1 MANDDIR
8 LEYGEALSDEDLV
21 AYFWTCSKASHEW
34 FDPLWEEFDRQ
45 AEAYGGNTLS
55 EIDREWLVETK
66 RPPITFNVF
75 AATIDTIV
83 GTDMADEREVLFRGQ
98 DLSDFDGI
106 KAEWMTQLLRQIWK
120 RGKTPSQVSD
130 AFQDDL
136 LGGYGFAEAFL
147 DTSKVPIPV
156 VGKSIPVWEMY
167 PDPDAREVCLA
178 DGRFIIRER
187 RWLLEEIE
195 ARWSNKIEEI
205 KLGITSETI
214 ATYPQP
220 SKSGG
225 WHKREDLRRR
235 QGAMVHHFCYKRF
248 EPRIVVEAEPGSGR
262 LETLRPSEHR
272 EREEEAQAGFEAA
285 MAAWEAGGGPMTEE
299 PPPEPTALGLG
310 LPAHRYAAE
319 VHYSSYILGDG
330 GKGTGLVLEH
340 KELSVP
346 SFPYIVLTGYQQKK
360 ATEKRVKFFGP
371 AKKIFD
377 AQLYLNRALGVY
389 LDILARGSK
398 GGAFIDKSL
407 VTGNEDK
414 IITEMSIPGMSHIV
428 DGDPREG
435 VLFKPVQTTP
445 TGYEGFL
452 GMCID
457 AISRISL
464 VTDWLKGTATTERS
478 NILITNLQNQ
488 ATTGL
493 GPLFGP
499 LAQFRER
506 LGILMA
512 RLALQHLPASQVNRM
527 IGEVDPIPGL
537 THEEVPDPATGE
549 ITLQPI
555 MVPGEDGQERPVT
568 PYDLLSGEDPF
579 DYDVVVEVGAA
590 STNQKMQTW
599 QILTQTD
606 LLGKMIELLGPMVQP
621 LIPDLIRYFPL
632 PPTMVKSMADKL
644 EGKIAEMEDMQ
655 TREGLLEAL
664 AQLPPEEQLALLKEA
679 ASGAPGQA
687 PGVTM

>member
-1 MANDDIR
+1 MADAEPR
-8 LEYGEALSDEDLV
+8 LEYGEPLSDEDLV
-21 AYFWTCSKASHEW
+21 AYFWQSHNASHEW
-34 FDPLWEEFDRQ
+34 FDELWEEFDRQ

-55 EIDREWLVETK
+55 DIDREWLVETK

-106 KAEWMTQLLRQIWK
+106 KAEWLTQLLRQIWK
-120 RGKTPSQVSD
+120 KSKVASQISD

-136 LGGYGFAEAFL
+136 LGGYAFAEAFL

-156 VGKSIPVWEMY
+156 VGRSVPIWEMY
-167 PDPDAREVCLA
+167 PDPDARETCLA

-195 ARWSNKIEEI
+195 ARWNDKIEDI
-205 KLGITSETI
+205 KLGIASERI
-214 ATYPQP
+214 ATYPEA

-225 WHKREDLRRR
+225 WHRRQELRRR

-248 EPRIVVEAEPGSGR
+248 EPRIVVEAEPGSGK

-272 EREEEAQAGFEAA
+272 EREETAQAGFEAA

-299 PPPEPTALGLG
+299 PPPEPSAFGLG

-319 VHYSSYILGDG
+319 VYYSAYILGDG

-340 KELSVP
+340 RELSVP
-346 SFPYIVLTGYQQKK
+346 SFPYIVLTGYQQKR
-360 ATEKRVKFFGP
+360 AMEQRVKFFGP

-398 GGAFIDKSL
+398 GGFFVDKSL
-407 VTGNEDK
+407 VTGHEDK
-414 IITEMSIPGMSHIV
+414 FIKDLSIPGMSHLT

-435 VLFKPVQTTP
+435 ILPKPTQTTP
-445 TGYEGFL
+445 SAYEGFL

-464 VTDWLKGTATTERS
+464 VTDWLKGTANTERS
-478 NILITNLQNQ
+478 NVLITNLQNQ

-493 GPLFGP
+493 GSLFGP

-506 LGILMA
+506 LGVLMT

-537 THEEVPDPATGE
+537 THEEIPDPATGE
-549 ITLQPI
+549 VTLQPI
-555 MVPGEDGQERPVT
+555 MVPGDDGQPRPIT
-568 PYDLLSGEDPF
+568 PYDIIAGEDPF

-590 STNQKMQTW
+590 STNQKIQTW
-599 QILTQTD
+599 NILANGD
-606 LLGKMIELLGPMVQP
+606 LLGKLLSTLGPMAQVV
-621 LIPDLIRYFPL
+621 IPDLIRNFPL

-644 EGKIAEMEDMQ
+644 EGKISEMEEMQ

-687 PGVTM
+687 PGVPM